1 MTTTNENDIQ
11 METLEP
17 NIDNNDSSTDT
28 DEVDNVRITR
38 RMAREQGGIKQ
49 IESALGS
56 KRVNKSEENFSK
68 WESSG
73 VNEDITGLDKI
84 TSFSAFMMGVL
95 MNWGSFNV
103 MGFLMGMNYRFFLN
117 RDNTSR
123 IYLDLQTVLPAFV
136 LGVFL
141 VNIHLMYFTASVVA
155 GYTYRSKGGS
165 LQENVNLVYE
175 KIPKRYRDNMRFGT
189 RNEFLRG
196 FIGVVSDNANN
207 VETTKKAD

>member
-123 IYLDLQTVLPAFV
+123 IYLDLQTVLPHSFWSFPCEYSFN
-136 LGVFL
+136 VF
-141 VNIHLMYFTASVVA
+141 YSYVVA

-165 LQENVNLVYE
+165 LQENVNLYMKKSQE
-175 KIPKRYRDNMRFGT
+175 
-189 RNEFLRG
+189 
-196 FIGVVSDNANN
+196 VS
-207 VETTKKAD
+207 